1 MKSKNARSPQKSLR
15 ARFVSSCY
23 ATHNSSRPIR
33 SALGECLSVLS
44 SGSRGLCVG
53 AGSTRLHPA
62 VINLDLVWGET
73 IDVCASAEH
82 LPFPDE
88 AFDLVLSQEVL
99 EHVRD
104 PFQAMSEMKRVLKKG
119 GILYCQ
125 VPFIIGYHPGPTDF
139 WRFTKEGIQEMI
151 QKAGFTYQEVKVAV
165 GPGTGFYRI
174 LVEFLALV
182 AARLWSKLYFPV
194 KAACALFF
202 YPLKWLDPLLAGSPQ
217 ADRIPGGY
225 LAIARR

>member
-1 MKSKNARSPQKSLR
+1 MKSKAASSPRKSLR
-15 ARFVSSCY
+15 ARFVSSIY
-23 ATHNSSRPIR
+23 ATHNNSRQVGL
-33 SALGECLSVLS
+33 ALGQCLSVLS
-44 SGSRGLCVG
+44 SGSRGLVVG
-53 AGSTRLHPA
+53 AGSTKLHPA
-62 VINLDLVWGET
+62 LINLDIACGET

-88 AFDLVLSQEVL
+88 VFDLVLSQEVL

-104 PFQAMSEMKRVLKKG
+104 PFQAMCEMKRVLKKG

-139 WRFTKEGIQEMI
+139 WRFTKEGVQELIQR
-151 QKAGFTYQEVKVAV
+151 AGLTCQELKVAV

-174 LVEFLALV
+174 FVEFLAV
-182 AARLWSKLYFPV
+182 IAARLWRKLYIPV
-194 KAACALFF
+194 KGTCALFF
-202 YPLKWLDPLLAGSPQ
+202 YPLKWLDPILAGGPQ
-217 ADRIPGGY
+217 CDRISGGY